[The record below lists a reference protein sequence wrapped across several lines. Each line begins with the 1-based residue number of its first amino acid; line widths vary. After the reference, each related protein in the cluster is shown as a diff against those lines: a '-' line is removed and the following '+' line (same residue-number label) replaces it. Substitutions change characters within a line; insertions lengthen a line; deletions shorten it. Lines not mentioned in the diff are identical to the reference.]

1 MLPTPSENKFR
12 RRNSQSSVRPLS
24 IARGAAGSVHI
35 DWDSSALLE
44 IANHGKISDEEPRID
59 RYASETRKA
68 IGAYSSTAITRRNMS
83 LSRQH
88 SSSKSNNSALSPSA
102 QHHEGAIPG
111 AFPGDPTLPVS
122 SSKDEFQP
130 SPSSFGCN
138 SPKEGA
144 YLYQDEP
151 LECAANKMGSLAAS
165 LLAPSESRFDPN
177 PKSRFVLYSPSAGI
191 FESRNLD
198 GLRSG
203 DLTLADI
210 IEASSKSITL
220 DQLQSNRTST
230 QGDSHSSQGGPISSC
245 PASGCFWMDVTNP
258 TPEEMASLARVF
270 GIHPLTVEDIMAD
283 DDSRDKFE
291 TFSGY
296 NFLMY
301 RTIDYG
307 DDAKSTYE
315 FNRGTEGIATA
326 SFSIILK
333 HSCVLTFHSARELDH
348 VGNVI
353 SRLRDLAP
361 LSTTSLTAIQPVV
374 TPAYIAYALVDDI
387 TDTLAPEMRSIELE
401 IDAVDELVLILS
413 TNEQADMLKRIGA
426 ARRKILT
433 VWRLLQGKPDVI
445 RSFSKLMERQAV
457 ADDMLRVELEDA
469 EYMRRMMDTSAPQ
482 APAYPEGASAAP
494 PANTGLHMSLSSSAL
509 ALPQTTLRRNTH
521 SSTAIPLLAAGSATG
536 SGAARRKDPP
546 LWQTYITGNLNV
558 KDSQPLSTQ
567 PSTVD
572 LPAGAMRGDT
582 MGPVTADEVAH
593 YLSDVYD
600 HLVSLVGSSSHC
612 DMVLSRAHSNYLA
625 RISLELGESTVE
637 TNLFASRWT
646 VIGAILVPLNVVT
659 GLWGMNVKVPGRD
672 RDDVLDFFMILT
684 GCLVFVAVVIVWARY
699 KKIF

>member
-1 MLPTPSENKFR
+1 
-12 RRNSQSSVRPLS
+12 
-24 IARGAAGSVHI
+24 
-35 DWDSSALLE
+35 
-44 IANHGKISDEEPRID
+44 
-59 RYASETRKA
+59 
-68 IGAYSSTAITRRNMS
+68 
-83 LSRQH
+83 
-88 SSSKSNNSALSPSA
+88 
-102 QHHEGAIPG
+102 
-111 AFPGDPTLPVS
+111 
-122 SSKDEFQP
+122 
-130 SPSSFGCN
+130 
-138 SPKEGA
+138 
-144 YLYQDEP
+144 
-151 LECAANKMGSLAAS
+151 MGSLAAS

-457 ADDMLRVELEDA
+457 ADDMLRV
-469 EYMRRMMDTSAPQ
+469 
-482 APAYPEGASAAP
+482 
-494 PANTGLHMSLSSSAL
+494 
-509 ALPQTTLRRNTH
+509 
-521 SSTAIPLLAAGSATG
+521 
-536 SGAARRKDPP
+536 
-546 LWQTYITGNLNV
+546 
-558 KDSQPLSTQ
+558 
-567 PSTVD
+567 
-572 LPAGAMRGDT
+572 
-582 MGPVTADEVAH
+582 AH

-684 GCLVFVAVVIVWARY
+684 GCLVFIAVVIVWARY